1 MAASHLPQRQAGSV
15 VVDRLLAEAAE
26 IRQRIRQG
34 AFWPNTYE
42 FDFAV
47 SEVYRLE
54 EAAEAALAELFNQLA
69 T

>member
-1 MAASHLPQRQAGSV
+1 MATGNQSERQVSALV
-15 VVDRLLAEAAE
+15 AQAQDYRD
-26 IRQRIRQG
+26 RIRQG